1 MINKKIVNEID
12 NFNKFNFNN
21 NKKSDKLCNAYYEH
35 LLNIIYPRLNKLHG
49 LNWKKRSWR
58 ILIGPWLARFV
69 YIIFNRYQ
77 IIKKVKLKNK
87 NLINKISLFKNK
99 ILIPEDLNHFT
110 NLSMTNQYNFFI
122 YNLLIKKNNIK
133 KIEDKILKNKKN
145 VNYLRVLFSI
155 FLGMIIKI
163 FTKFL
168 ITSKSVFI
176 YKPYFSNYR
185 FIFNLFFKL
194 KKIPISYPIFL
205 EKYFLF

>member
-99 ILIPEDLNHFT
+99 INKPE
-110 NLSMTNQYNFFI
+110 
-122 YNLLIKKNNIK
+122 
-133 KIEDKILKNKKN
+133 
-145 VNYLRVLFSI
+145 
-155 FLGMIIKI
+155 
-163 FTKFL
+163 
-168 ITSKSVFI
+168 
-176 YKPYFSNYR
+176 
-185 FIFNLFFKL
+185 
-194 KKIPISYPIFL
+194 
-205 EKYFLF
+205 